1 MTTPP
6 QAPPQPDLDEVMRAL
21 ARVEEGQRQMRE
33 EFQEGQRQM
42 REEFQEGLR
51 EVREDSREFR
61 RETREDLRNI
71 HQRIDDTQKRIDRL
85 FYTIIGIGGAALAA
99 LIGVLITFILRS

>member
-6 QAPPQPDLDEVMRAL
+6 QAPPQPDLAEVMRAL
-21 ARVEEGQRQMRE
+21 VRVEDSQREMRE
-33 EFQEGQRQM
+33 EFREGQREM
-42 REEFQEGLR
+42 REEFREGQR
-51 EVREDSREFR
+51 EMREDFREFR
-61 RETREDLRNI
+61 RETREDLRNVN
-71 HQRIDDTQKRIDRL
+71 QRIDRL